1 MRAWMAVFGILVAAL
16 AQPAV
21 AWGEVASPRERAGF
35 VVREGAQVDAL
46 PLVRQRTVVEVVGV
60 VAHITITQEWRNAG
74 TTPLEA
80 DYLFP
85 TSTTAALHELRLRI
99 NDQRELR
106 AELRPKEQ
114 AQKMFD
120 AARDAGQTAGLLEQ
134 QRPNVMQMHLTNI
147 LPNDVITVTVEASE
161 LLRPK
166 SGTYELV
173 LPQTL
178 GARYRGGSD
187 GFVDNG
193 HVAGAG
199 SGVDTVIDVTV
210 RSPIGVRRL
219 GSPTHAIAP
228 RFADKNVGT
237 VHVESQRTG
246 PGADVVADRDFVLRW
261 QLADGAIHTGVLLF
275 RDKERPADSTFLLLG
290 EAPPAVDASA
300 AAPREVIFV
309 VDVSG
314 SMHGF
319 PLEKAK
325 VLVQELVAE
334 LDDDDRF
341 NILFFSGGST
351 VLAPEGSLAP
361 TKDNRARALAM
372 LDGAS
377 AGGGTELL
385 PALQT
390 ALALPRPTDDPR
402 ARAIVVVTDGNI
414 SAERAAFDLV
424 RTAEAT
430 VFAFG
435 IGASVNRY
443 LIEGLA
449 AAGRT
454 EPFTMTSLDAD
465 AAVQRFRTVSLRP
478 ALSRVRVAF
487 DGFDAVDLEPSRPD
501 DLYPGRP
508 LVMLGHFKGPS
519 SGRVV
524 VTGVRGDGGRYES
537 VVPIED
543 HLEQPG
549 HRVLQQLWA
558 RERIARL
565 ADRST
570 PTASE
575 TAEVEALGLRHRLLT
590 ERTSFVVVDPAVR
603 NKDGRL
609 AVVAQP
615 NVRPVD
621 VDGSGGA
628 VGAAYGAAPGAS
640 YGVGGLGLVGTGRG
654 GGGGGYGVGGVGVG
668 TGRGTGRE
676 PPAPRVSAGALTVQG
691 SIDRQI
697 IRRVMAQNMGT
708 IRYCYERELVR
719 TPTLAGKLVLQLV
732 IDGTG
737 AVQRVTT
744 AEESTLKSAA
754 VSGCMEKAA
763 LRWRFPAPPGGGTVT
778 VNYPFLFQPE

>member
-1 MRAWMAVFGILVAAL
+1 MRAWFAGFVLVVAAL
-16 AQPAV
+16 APPAA
-21 AWGEVASPRERAGF
+21 AWGEVEAPRERAGF
-35 VVREGAQVDAL
+35 VLKDAAHVDAL
-46 PLVRQRTVVEVVGV
+46 PLVRQRTVVDVVGV

-74 TTPLEA
+74 TIPLEA

-85 TSTTAALHELRLRI
+85 TSTTAALHDLRLRI

-106 AELRPKEQ
+106 AELRQKEQ

-178 GARYRGGSD
+178 GARYQGGGGDLVDS
-187 GFVDNG
+187 FVDNG
-193 HVAGAG
+193 HVAGAS
-199 SGVDTVIDVTV
+199 SGVDTVIDVSV

-290 EAPPAVDASA
+290 EAPPAVDVGA

-325 VLVQELVAE
+325 VLVRELVAE

-341 NILFFSGGST
+341 NVLFFSGGST

-361 TKDNRARALAM
+361 TKDNRARALSM

-390 ALALPRPTDDPR
+390 ALALPRPADDAR

-414 SAERAAFDLV
+414 AAERAAFDAI

-454 EPFTMTSLDAD
+454 EPFVMTSQNAD
-465 AAVQRFRTVSLRP
+465 AAVQHFRTVSLRP

-487 DGFDAVDLEPSRPD
+487 DGFDANDLEPSRAD

-537 VVPIED
+537 VIPIED
-543 HLEQPG
+543 NLEQPG

-565 ADRST
+565 ADRSA
-570 PTASE
+570 PTESE

-621 VDGSGGA
+621 VSGADSGVA
-628 VGAAYGAAPGAS
+628 
-640 YGVGGLGLVGTGRG
+640 YGVGGLGLMGA
-654 GGGGGYGVGGVGVG
+654 GVGGAGSIGLGGLVGG
-668 TGRGTGRE
+668 GRGAGGGVPLGRAAR
-676 PPAPRVSAGALTVQG
+676 PSPAVSPGALTVQG

-697 IRRVMAQNMGT
+697 IRRVVAQNMGA
-708 IRYCYERELVR
+708 IRYCYERELLR
-719 TPTLAGKLVLQLV
+719 APTLAGKLVLQLV
-732 IDGTG
+732 IDGAG
-737 AVQRVTT
+737 VVQRVTT
-744 AEESTLKSAA
+744 APESTLKSAA
-754 VSGCMEKAA
+754 VSGCVEKAA
-763 LRWRFPAPPGGGTVT
+763 LRWRFPKPAGGGTVT
-778 VNYPFLFQPE
+778 VSYPLLFSPE